1 MNLPDALL
9 ERARER
15 AAAEHRTVT
24 SLVEE
29 GLRSLLDGRRPT
41 APVTLP
47 TDGMAGG
54 RFLVDIDDKELMQAI
69 FDEEDLKDM
78 DDAVPR
84 R

>member
-15 AAAEHRTVT
+15 AATEHRTVT

-29 GLRSLLDGRRPT
+29 ALRTLLDGSRPPT
-41 APVTLP
+41 PVTLP
-47 TDGMAGG
+47 TDGTAGG
-54 RFLVDIDDKELMQAI
+54 RFLVDIDDKEVMQAI
-69 FDEEDLKDM
+69 FDEEDLKDI
-78 DDAVPR
+78 DEVVPR